1 MAVPEAEKGGAAAAI
16 TAALGHLADTLAV
29 ARVLV
34 QSGLAVDLS
43 GLDREVGDLCA
54 EAVALP
60 RAEGREMASPLADL
74 LAQIEDLERAMERHP
89 PLR

>member
-1 MAVPEAEKGGAAAAI
+1 MKTPESGEGGAAAI
-16 TAALGHLADTLAV
+16 TAALGRLADALAL

-60 RAEGREMASPLADL
+60 RAEGREMATPLADL
-74 LAQIEDLERAMERHP
+74 LAQIDDLERAMERYP

>member
-1 MAVPEAEKGGAAAAI
+1 METPESGEGGAAAI
-16 TAALGHLADTLAV
+16 TAALGRLADALAL

-60 RAEGREMASPLADL
+60 RAEGREMATPLADL
-74 LAQIEDLERAMERHP
+74 LAQIDDLERAMERYP